1 MFSSKGTANNIVVNK
16 GTLIHHFT
24 GSQWSPLQLT
34 VFRE

>member
-1 MFSSKGTANNIVVNK
+1 MFSSKGTANNIGNK